1 MCTTLPLSGRIE
13 FLTMIRQ
20 IYQRHIPLCN
30 KGGCRGGK
38 MTSGECRMGRLD
50 ASMSTRLLRIVVF
63 LLALCPF
70 CGFEEVQAQQLN
82 MNAFLQRWDTDH
94 DGMVSI
100 AEVRKAAAAQFEKMS
115 AARNC

>member
-1 MCTTLPLSGRIE
+1 MIE
-13 FLTMIRQ
+13 THER
-20 IYQRHIPLCN
+20 R
-30 KGGCRGGK
+30 
-38 MTSGECRMGRLD
+38 CRMERLD
-50 ASMSTRLLRIVVF
+50 ASMTSPLLWTVIF
-63 LLALCPF
+63 LLALGPLS
-70 CGFEEVQAQQLN
+70 GFEEVQAQQLN